1 MRGLSKEYVIRRVL
15 MFFLTVW
22 LGATIIFIIP
32 RLAPG
37 DPITA
42 MVSRMM
48 NQSGY
53 IENSAQLIE
62 AWRARF
68 GLDDPILIQYFKYLG
83 NLITFDLGYSLS
95 QFPATVMESLGR
107 GLPWTFGL
115 LFLSTII
122 SFILGNT
129 IGAMLGW
136 RKTPRVIRTVL
147 PITLTF
153 TSIPP
158 FMMGIGF
165 IYFFAF
171 GLRLFPFSKG
181 YSSGVEVGWNWEFIQ
196 NVIHHGTLPAMAI
209 VVVTMGF
216 WALGMRGMMITTD
229 SEDFLI
235 LAQAKGLSSARIF
248 WRYAVRNA
256 VLPQLTALALSLG
269 GIAGGTILVE
279 YIFAYPGMGYIFYQS
294 ITNLDYTMI
303 QGIAYMIILM
313 TSLAVLII
321 DLVYPLIDP
330 RITYQKK

>member
-1 MRGLSKEYVIRRVL
+1 MRGLTKEYVIRRVL

-32 RLAPG
+32 RLSPG

-53 IENSAQLIE
+53 IENSAELIE
-62 AWRARF
+62 SWKAKF
-68 GLDDPILIQYFKYLG
+68 GLNEPVLIQYFKYLG
-83 NLITFDLGYSLS
+83 NLATFDLGYSLS
-95 QFPATVMESLGR
+95 QFPGTVIESLGR

-115 LFLSTII
+115 LSIATILSFL
-122 SFILGNT
+122 FGNT
-129 IGAMLGW
+129 IGALLGW
-136 RKTPRVIRTVL
+136 RRTPRALKTVL

-165 IYFFAF
+165 IYILAF
-171 GLRLFPFSKG
+171 GLDWFPFSKG
-181 YSSGVEVGWNWEFIQ
+181 YSSGMKVGWNLDFIRD
-196 NVIHHGTLPAMAI
+196 VIYHGTLPALAI

-216 WALGMRGMMITTD
+216 WALGMRGMMISTD

-235 LAQAKGLSSARIF
+235 LAKAKGLSAARIF
-248 WRYAVRNA
+248 WLYAVRNA
-256 VLPQLTALALSLG
+256 FLPQLTALALSLG

-313 TSLAVLII
+313 TSIAVLII

-330 RITYQKK
+330 RISYLKK

>member
-1 MRGLSKEYVIRRVL
+1 MRGLTKGYVIRRVL

-32 RLAPG
+32 RLSPG

-53 IENSAQLIE
+53 VENSAQLIE
-62 AWRARF
+62 AWKAKF
-68 GLDDPILIQYFKYLG
+68 GLNEPILIQYFKYLG
-83 NLITFDLGYSLS
+83 NLATFDLGYSLS
-95 QFPATVMESLGR
+95 QFPAKVNEALGR

-115 LFLSTII
+115 LSIATVI
-122 SFILGNT
+122 SFLLGNT
-129 IGAMLGW
+129 IGALLGW
-136 RKTPRVIRTVL
+136 RRTPRVVKTLL

-171 GLRLFPFSKG
+171 GLNWFPFSKG
-181 YSSGVEVGWNWEFIQ
+181 YSSDVTVGWNLGFLRDLIY
-196 NVIHHGTLPAMAI
+196 HGTLPALAI

-216 WALGMRGMMITTD
+216 WALGMRGMMISTD

-235 LAQAKGLSSARIF
+235 LAQAKGLSPARIF

-256 VLPQLTALALSLG
+256 FLPQLTALALSLG

-313 TSLAVLII
+313 TATAVLII
-321 DLVYPLIDP
+321 DLIYPLIDP

>member
-1 MRGLSKEYVIRRVL
+1 MRGLTKEYVIRRVF

-32 RLAPG
+32 RLSPG

-42 MVSRMM
+42 MVSRMIA
-48 NQSGY
+48 QSGY
-53 IENSAQLIE
+53 VENSAAIIE
-62 AWRARF
+62 AWKAKF
-68 GLDDPILIQYFKYLG
+68 GLNEPMIIQYFKYLG
-83 NLITFDLGYSLS
+83 NLVTFDLGYSLS
-95 QFPATVMESLGR
+95 QFPATVWEALAR

-115 LFLSTII
+115 LFVATII

-129 IGAMLGW
+129 IGALLGW
-136 RKTPRVIRTVL
+136 RRTPRALKTIL

-181 YSSGVEVGWNWEFIQ
+181 YSSGVTPGWDLEFIRD
-196 NVIHHGTLPAMAI
+196 VIHHGTLPALAI

-235 LAQAKGLSSARIF
+235 LAQAKGLSAARIF

-256 VLPQLTALALSLG
+256 FLPQLTALALSLG

-313 TSLAVLII
+313 TSTAVLII

>member
-1 MRGLSKEYVIRRVL
+1 MRGLTKGYVIRRVL

-32 RLAPG
+32 RLSPG

-53 IENSAQLIE
+53 VENSAQLIE
-62 AWRARF
+62 AWKAKF
-68 GLDDPILIQYFKYLG
+68 GLNEPILIQYFKYLG
-83 NLITFDLGYSLS
+83 NLATFDLGYSLS
-95 QFPATVMESLGR
+95 QFPGTVNEALGR

-115 LFLSTII
+115 LSIATII
-122 SFILGNT
+122 SFLLGNT
-129 IGAMLGW
+129 IGALLGW
-136 RKTPRVIRTVL
+136 RRTPRVLKTVL
-147 PITLTF
+147 PIALTF

-171 GLRLFPFSKG
+171 GLNWFPFSKG
-181 YSSGVEVGWNWEFIQ
+181 YSSDVTVGWNLDFLGDLIY
-196 NVIHHGTLPAMAI
+196 HGTLPALAI

-216 WALGMRGMMITTD
+216 WALGMRGMMISTD

-235 LAQAKGLSSARIF
+235 LAQAKGLSAARIF

-256 VLPQLTALALSLG
+256 FLPQLTALALSLG

-313 TSLAVLII
+313 TATAVLII
-321 DLVYPLIDP
+321 DLIYPLIDP

>member
-1 MRGLSKEYVIRRVL
+1 MRGLTKGYVIRRVF

-32 RLAPG
+32 RLSPG

-42 MVSRMM
+42 MVSRMI

-62 AWRARF
+62 AWRAKF
-68 GLDDPILIQYFKYLG
+68 GLDDPIMIQYVKYLG
-83 NLITFDLGYSLS
+83 NLVTFDLGYSLS
-95 QFPATVMESLGR
+95 QFPATVMEALKR

-115 LFLSTII
+115 LSIATVLSFLI
-122 SFILGNT
+122 GNT
-129 IGAMLGW
+129 IGALLGW
-136 RKTPRVIRTVL
+136 RRTPRVLKAVL

-171 GLRLFPFSKG
+171 GLKWFPFSKG
-181 YSSGVEVGWNWEFIQ
+181 YSSDVTQGWNLAFLGDLIY
-196 NVIHHGTLPAMAI
+196 HGTLPALAI

-216 WALGMRGMMITTD
+216 WALGMRGMMISTD

-235 LAQAKGLSSARIF
+235 LAQAKGLSAARIF

-256 VLPQLTALALSLG
+256 FLPQMTALALSLG
-269 GIAGGTILVE
+269 GLAGGTILVE

-294 ITNLDYTMI
+294 IVNLDYTMI

-313 TSLAVLII
+313 TSTAVLII
-321 DLVYPLIDP
+321 DLIYPLIDP